1 MTLAQLQLT
10 LAIPEGTFG
19 HWRCGRGGILVPI
32 GLVVALVGLWKERRN
47 CNDCQIVGQKNF
59 EAQVSG
65 ESEVDM
71 CMFCPDS
78 RL

>member
-1 MTLAQLQLT
+1 VTLAQLQLP

-32 GLVVALVGLWKERRN
+32 GLVVALVGLWKGGCKISKQLDKRLA
-47 CNDCQIVGQKNF
+47 
-59 EAQVSG
+59 AQVSC
-65 ESEVDM
+65 V
-71 CMFCPDS
+71 